1 MNTLLLGFLLFF
13 STLALLLFM
22 SCDKQKSKPIQL
34 KEPRVYTSADI
45 VTSSLLDKNGNLW
58 FATTTEGLYKYDGR
72 TFTNFNEEK
81 GLCSNQIWDLLE
93 DDKGLIW
100 LATNK
105 GLCNYDGKSFTHI
118 PLPYM
123 DTSSDWYNSVYPT
136 VNPNQA
142 NSIIQDKTGMFWVGT
157 SGGGAYKYD
166 GKTFESILADK
177 GRKYE
182 DGLHH
187 NVIQHIIQDKKRDL
201 WFASMSHGGITRFN
215 GEKFKDFKVENEL
228 SDNMVRCLFQDNT
241 GNIWIGTNGNREGGL
256 DKFDGTNF
264 TNYNES
270 NGLCSNN
277 VCVIYQSKNGTMWF
291 GSDRGGICYLEN
303 GEFIPIEELSEISIR
318 TIIEDKA
325 GNMWFGGRRGIL
337 WKYDREKMTDFTQLK
352 NE

>member
-1 MNTLLLGFLLFF
+1 MRISKMNTLLLGFLLFF

-34 KEPRVYTSADI
+34 KEPRVYTNADI

-136 VNPNQA
+136 V
-142 NSIIQDKTGMFWVGT
+142 
-157 SGGGAYKYD
+157 
-166 GKTFESILADK
+166 
-177 GRKYE
+177 
-182 DGLHH
+182 
-187 NVIQHIIQDKKRDL
+187 
-201 WFASMSHGGITRFN
+201 
-215 GEKFKDFKVENEL
+215 
-228 SDNMVRCLFQDNT
+228 
-241 GNIWIGTNGNREGGL
+241 
-256 DKFDGTNF
+256 
-264 TNYNES
+264 
-270 NGLCSNN
+270 
-277 VCVIYQSKNGTMWF
+277 
-291 GSDRGGICYLEN
+291 
-303 GEFIPIEELSEISIR
+303 
-318 TIIEDKA
+318 
-325 GNMWFGGRRGIL
+325 
-337 WKYDREKMTDFTQLK
+337 
-352 NE
+352 